1 MKQLK
6 QVKAY
11 ARLGNCKFV
20 ALCDY
25 MNLIWFRFNK
35 DCTVVCV
42 AIVDKED
49 FRKALPDSLS
59 LRRQIWSK
67 LGIKIGKRSFYY
79 LQSISATEHY
89 ESQIILEACC
99 RCKEPLVKFGCYFT
113 ARFSFF
119 FSPTLADF
127 CHMELSK
134 SGGPREVQ

>member
-49 FRKALPDSLS
+49 FRKALSGPL
-59 LRRQIWSK
+59 
-67 LGIKIGKRSFYY
+67 
-79 LQSISATEHY
+79 
-89 ESQIILEACC
+89 IIA
-99 RCKEPLVKFGCYFT
+99 K
-113 ARFSFF
+113 
-119 FSPTLADF
+119 AD
-127 CHMELSK
+127 LK
-134 SGGPREVQ
+134 